1 LGQKRFTGNRPLYQK
16 TVIVDPADPL
26 PADVEEYSPIIFRL
40 EIPSKPSSWLKI
52 NCKKDSLEAMLFLP

>member
-1 LGQKRFTGNRPLYQK
+1 MGQKRFTGNRPLYQK

-40 EIPSKPSSWLKI
+40 EIPL
-52 NCKKDSLEAMLFLP
+52 